1 MGGYLLMKNL
11 KINDFLFL
19 FLICCALWLMV
30 YFVWYGRGLPPEK
43 DLHYVTGKV
52 RLVTVAKDKN
62 RDVKHM
68 SIFDPHTKQKLVIGC
83 GNAVYPK
90 KDIASSCILR
100 DDRLSQILTIG
111 YYYQPAVLGIT
122 NEIPQ
127 MATIHINQPNG
138 EMIVVNSYASTKKD
152 ILSANCFF
160 FISFL
165 FLSIFIIWCH
175 LRDIQKELKNK
186 EQKHDSKTN

>member
-1 MGGYLLMKNL
+1 MLIFTNGGGYLLIKNL
-11 KINDFLFL
+11 KINDFVFL

-100 DDRLSQILTIG
+100 DDRLSQTLTIG
-111 YYYQPAVLGIT
+111 YYYQPTVLGIT

-127 MATIHINQPNG
+127 MATIHINKPNG

-152 ILSANCFF
+152 ILFANRFF
-160 FISFL
+160 FILGMFV
-165 FLSIFIIWCH
+165 SILLIWADI
-175 LRDIQKELKNK
+175 RDAKN
-186 EQKHDSKTN
+186 